1 MQYLTRNM
9 SERYLI
15 RNRTSSPDI
24 DSLIS
29 VCMQRTYYTYSIFY
43 TKLTWKEERQ
53 HNKKKTLF
61 VVCHRQKKAQLN
73 VRTTHKRLNEYW
85 YEQRTGAGDRSE
97 TRTYANEIKDT
108 SIFIYIH
115 MYNYGSL
122 FTQFISFFA
131 WFACRALHV
140 RVFVKLATS
149 IYDQARANKQKMAP
163 PFFGA
168 DIIMRVMRMFH

>member
-1 MQYLTRNM
+1 MNIDMNSAPEPVTGRGPV
-9 SERYLI
+9 
-15 RNRTSSPDI
+15 RT
-24 DSLIS
+24 
-29 VCMQRTYYTYSIFY
+29 Q
-43 TKLTWKEERQ
+43 TKL
-53 HNKKKTLF
+53 KTHLF
-61 VVCHRQKKAQLN
+61 L
-73 VRTTHKRLNEYW
+73 Y
-85 YEQRTGAGDRSE
+85 
-97 TRTYANEIKDT
+97 
-108 SIFIYIH
+108 IYIH